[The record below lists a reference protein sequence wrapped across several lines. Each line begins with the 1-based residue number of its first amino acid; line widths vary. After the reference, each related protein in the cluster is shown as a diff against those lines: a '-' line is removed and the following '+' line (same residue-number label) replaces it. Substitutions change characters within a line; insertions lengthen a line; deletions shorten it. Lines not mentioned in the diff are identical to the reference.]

1 MTTTSHNPLRSQF
14 LLDPNVIYL
23 NHGSAGACP
32 RPVFEAYQRWQLELE
47 RQPVD
52 FLGRRAPGL
61 LREARAS
68 LAAYLHTEPGNL
80 IYVTNA
86 TTGVNL
92 VAHSLALR
100 PGDEILTTD
109 HEYGAI
115 DRTWAFIC
123 RKTGAQYVRC
133 PIPVPVTSAE
143 AFVDAFW
150 AAVTPRTRVISISHI
165 TSPTSLI
172 FPVAAICRR
181 AREAGILTVIDGAHA
196 PGQIPVD
203 LETLQADFY
212 AGNCHK
218 WMCAPKGSGFLY
230 ARAEHHHMVEPLI
243 VSWEWQD
250 ESVFVRVNQSQGTR
264 DIAAFLAVPAAIEFM
279 RANDWNAVRTRCHD
293 LADEILQRV
302 TGGYGL
308 EPVSANA
315 DWFAQMVSVPLPSC
329 DLPNITKRLY
339 SEHRIEVPI
348 FAWNGRNLMRVSV
361 QGYNTRDDLETLYAT
376 LSALIQRL

>member
-172 FPVAAICRR
+172 FPVATICRR